1 MTERR
6 TNGPREVSFENR
18 MLRWFVVVWLA
29 VIGVVLLYKVVSTD
43 SSSGWL
49 LTTLFLI
56 AGLVLLTGAQSFG
69 ITDLSLGRQGLRAEI
84 QQVKDRVDHA
94 NNKINDLF
102 LLTISPWA
110 YLHLRKLARP
120 EGYGAYEM
128 GPGLSRE
135 LHHLLNIGYIE
146 ISSMEEIPQRG
157 ENLSEFVT
165 ITDEGRQ
172 FVKLRQELETI

>member
-1 MTERR
+1 LVAH
-6 TNGPREVSFENR
+6 NAFLDSWPSFAYR
-18 MLRWFVVVWLA
+18 CAVVWHNRP
-29 VIGVVLLYKVVSTD
+29 
-43 SSSGWL
+43 
-49 LTTLFLI
+49 
-56 AGLVLLTGAQSFG
+56 
-69 ITDLSLGRQGLRAEI
+69 SLGRQGLRAEI

-146 ISSMEEIPQRG
+146 SSSMEEIPQRG

-165 ITDEGRQ
+165 ITDEGKQ